1 MSAASE
7 PSPQVRLTVLGVVVM
22 CLFAALF
29 ARLWFLQVIDEP
41 SAEAQAATNSVR
53 IVYTPAPRGEILD
66 RQGNVLVGNQASEVV
81 SITEQNGAHEPGVIA
96 QLALVLNT
104 PYATLEQKVND
115 GRYGP
120 YDPVPLAVN
129 VQPSTV
135 VYLRENA
142 SEFPNVDVQAS
153 AERTYP
159 YGSGGANILGYVGQI
174 TAAELTPARKH
185 DGYQPGDEIGKT
197 GVEASF
203 ESVLRGQPGITKLQ
217 VNSKGQVLGVL
228 ASRPPVPG
236 DNVWLNIDI
245 NDQMLAEQ
253 SLAQGIAA
261 ARVTSDH
268 SAGGPGHD
276 FYAPGGA
283 VVILN
288 PENGAVLALATNPT
302 YNPADFVGGI
312 SEAKFQQYLSDPD
325 HPLLDRTIQGVYA
338 PGSTFKLA
346 TALAGLQAG
355 LISPTT
361 YFNDRGYLQVG
372 VNPCSLALL
381 SNQAGCFYNDNRQI
395 YGEVDLQQALT
406 VSSDAYF
413 YSVGE
418 QFWNQYKDNK
428 LFGPDGLQ
436 NGAHEYGFGSATGI
450 DLPNEAAGLVPDAA
464 SRAKEYQD
472 FPKDFQTGSWFT
484 GDNVNTAVGQGEV
497 GVTPLQLA
505 DAYSAFANGGILW
518 VPQIALKVTNAAGQT
533 IQNFSTD
540 ERSHI
545 TFQPAWQASM
555 LAGFEG
561 AVADPKGTAVAAF
574 SGFPLAQYPVA
585 GKTGTAQVSGK
596 DPTSVFASF
605 APATNPQYTVVSM
618 MEQSGY
624 GADASAPV
632 VRRIYDGLFNLG
644 SNQVQL
650 QSGGKD

>member
-1 MSAASE
+1 VSARSE
-7 PSPQVRLTVLGVVVM
+7 PSPQVRLTVLGVVIM

-41 SAEAQAATNSVR
+41 SAQAQASTNSVR

-66 RQGNVLVGNQASEVV
+66 RQGNVLVGNQVSEVV
-81 SITEQNGAHEPGVIA
+81 SVTKQTGAHEPGVIA
-96 QLALVLNT
+96 QLALVLNQ
-104 PYATLEQKVND
+104 PYATLEQKIND

-129 VQPSTV
+129 VSPSTV
-135 VYLRENA
+135 VFLRENA
-142 SEFPNVDVQAS
+142 DEFPNIEVQAT

-159 YGSGGANILGYVGQI
+159 YGSVAANVLGYVGQI
-174 TAAELTPARKH
+174 TAAELTPVRKH
-185 DGYQPGDEIGKT
+185 DGYQPGDEIGKA
-197 GVEASF
+197 GVEEAF

-236 DNVWLNIDI
+236 DNVWLNLDV

-261 ARVTSDH
+261 ARETSDH

-283 VVILN
+283 VVILD
-288 PENGAVLALATNPT
+288 PENGSVLALATNPT
-302 YNPADFVGGI
+302 YNPEDFVGGI
-312 SEAKFQQYLSDPD
+312 SEAKYKQYLDDPD
-325 HPLLDRTIQGVYA
+325 LPLLDRTIQGVYA

-361 YFNDRGYLQVG
+361 FFNDRGYLQVG
-372 VNPCSLALL
+372 ANACSLALL
-381 SNQAGCFYNDNRQI
+381 DNQAGCFYNDNRQV
-395 YGEVDLQQALT
+395 YGEVDLQNAIT

-413 YSVGE
+413 YSIGE
-418 QFWNQYKDNK
+418 QFWNDYKSSNS
-428 LFGPDGLQ
+428 FGPDGLQ
-436 NGAHEYGFGSATGI
+436 NGAHQYGFGSPTGI
-450 DLPNEAAGLVPDAA
+450 NLPNEASGLVPDAA
-464 SRAKEYQD
+464 SRAKEHAQY
-472 FPKDFQTGSWFT
+472 PKDYPNGQWFT

-505 DAYSAFANGGILW
+505 NAYSTFANGGVLW
-518 VPQIALKVTNAAGQT
+518 VPQIALKVTDAAGHV
-533 IQNFSTD
+533 IQSFAPD
-540 ERSHI
+540 PKGHI
-545 TFQPAWQASM
+545 TYQPAWQASM

-561 AVADPKGTAVAAF
+561 VVADPKGTAVAAF

-585 GKTGTAQVSGK
+585 GKTGTAQVVGK

-605 APATNPQYTVVSM
+605 APATNPQYTVVALL
-618 MEQSGY
+618 EQSGY
-624 GADASAPV
+624 GADAAAPV

-644 SNQVQL
+644 ANQVQL